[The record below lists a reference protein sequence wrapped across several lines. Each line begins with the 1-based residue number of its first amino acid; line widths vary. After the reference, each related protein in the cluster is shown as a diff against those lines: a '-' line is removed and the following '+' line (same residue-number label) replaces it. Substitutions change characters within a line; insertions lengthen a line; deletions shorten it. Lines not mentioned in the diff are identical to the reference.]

1 MIQRCNFELK
11 YDKLLSSFD
20 FNFNLRRC
28 MQDERDSAVNEVQT
42 ELGVLQQERMKLN
55 SQARTF
61 AARLDRI
68 DDLAGGGGGGGGGD
82 EEYLRSQL
90 EAGPGEYCPP
100 RHQPLVE
107 PSSLEL
113 KKGTL

>member
-1 MIQRCNFELK
+1 
-11 YDKLLSSFD
+11 
-20 FNFNLRRC
+20 
-28 MQDERDSAVNEVQT
+28 VNEVQT

-68 DDLAGGGGGGGGGD
+68 DDLAAGGGGGGGGDD

-90 EAGPGEYCPP
+90 EAGSL
-100 RHQPLVE
+100 RHPTHFE
-107 PSSLEL
+107 ASLL
-113 KKGTL
+113 ALHRTL